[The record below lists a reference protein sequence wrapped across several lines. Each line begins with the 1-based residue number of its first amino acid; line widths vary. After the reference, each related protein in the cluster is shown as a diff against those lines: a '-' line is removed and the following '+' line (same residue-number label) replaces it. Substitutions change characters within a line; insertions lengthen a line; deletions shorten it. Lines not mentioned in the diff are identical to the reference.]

1 LWNKIVVSLGT
12 MALAVDEGVLSQDE
26 IVEAVSLDDE
36 DAAMAKVVDLLGVS
50 FGYAS
55 MRFKDYLNGT
65 DESIGDAVDRL
76 VEGQ

>member
-1 LWNKIVVSLGT
+1 
-12 MALAVDEGVLSQDE
+12 
-26 IVEAVSLDDE
+26 
-36 DAAMAKVVDLLGVS
+36 MAKVVDLLGVS